1 MCQTK
6 DKDFMG
12 MYFVGS
18 APQQFEIISTGHDD
32 RMILNYI
39 TMGGPIEIYTIMRG
53 KVEDII
59 TKYHGMIGYS

>member
-1 MCQTK
+1 
-6 DKDFMG
+6 MG